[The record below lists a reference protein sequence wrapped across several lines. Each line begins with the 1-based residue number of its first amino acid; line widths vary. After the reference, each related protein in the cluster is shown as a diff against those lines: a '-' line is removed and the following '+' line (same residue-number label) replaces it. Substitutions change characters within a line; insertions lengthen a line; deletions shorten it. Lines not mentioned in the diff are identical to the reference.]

1 MSWIFPP
8 CPCTSRGE
16 GTGGGR
22 ESRRRVGGW
31 RGAGIFLSK
40 DSFDLVGVE
49 VGGGRAAAGLLDGS
63 SITFVGT
70 QCLSKVKF
78 DLAFSS

>member
-8 CPCTSRGE
+8 CLRPSSGE
-16 GTGGGR
+16 GRGGGR
-22 ESRRRVGGW
+22 ESRRWVGGW

-40 DSFDLVGVE
+40 VSFDLVGGE
-49 VGGGRAAAGLLDGS
+49 VGGGRAAVGLLDGR

-78 DLAFSS
+78 DLAFLS